1 MRISDWSSDVCSSDL
16 VRHQQAKGKRA
27 WPCSRR
33 QAGRRSWGRGGICA
47 AGPARPHGIPHPA
60 APSPGTAQ
68 MSPGKIL
75 VVDDD
80 AAIRT
85 VVSEA
90 LKQAGHEVRA
100 VPDLASMRLAL
111 AEGYGEV
118 LVTDVMLPDGN
129 GLDVVPEI
137 ISSYPNLPVIVQ
149 IGRAHV

>member
-1 MRISDWSSDVCSSDL
+1 MRISDWRSDVCSSDL
-16 VRHQQAKGKRA
+16 
-27 WPCSRR
+27 
-33 QAGRRSWGRGGICA
+33 
-47 AGPARPHGIPHPA
+47 HGIPHPA
-60 APSPGTAQ
+60 APSSGTAQ

-137 ISSYPNLPVIVQ
+137 ISSYPNLPRSEEHTSELQSLMRHSYAVFCLQ
-149 IGRAHV
+149 KK

>member
-1 MRISDWSSDVCSSDL
+1 
-16 VRHQQAKGKRA
+16 
-27 WPCSRR
+27 
-33 QAGRRSWGRGGICA
+33 
-47 AGPARPHGIPHPA
+47 
-60 APSPGTAQ
+60 

-100 VPDLASMRLAL
+100 VPDLASLRLAL

-118 LVTDVMLPDGN
+118 LVTDVMLPDGH
-129 GLDVVPEI
+129 GLHVVTGILIRHPTHPVLAL
-137 ISSYPNLPVIVQ
+137 SAPNQLPPPAAAPR
-149 IGRAHV
+149 GGAP

>member
-1 MRISDWSSDVCSSDL
+1 
-16 VRHQQAKGKRA
+16 
-27 WPCSRR
+27 
-33 QAGRRSWGRGGICA
+33 
-47 AGPARPHGIPHPA
+47 
-60 APSPGTAQ
+60 

-137 ISSYPNLPVIVQ
+137 ISSYPNLQ
-149 IGRAHV
+149 IGRAHVCTPVTNAHLVFRLLLV

>member
-1 MRISDWSSDVCSSDL
+1 MI
-16 VRHQQAKGKRA
+16 
-27 WPCSRR
+27 RR
-33 QAGRRSWGRGGICA
+33 PPRSTRTDTLF
-47 AGPARPHGIPHPA
+47 PYTTLFR
-60 APSPGTAQ
+60 S
-68 MSPGKIL
+68 
-75 VVDDD
+75 VDDD

-137 ISSYPNLPVIVQ
+137 ISSYPNLPVIVLSAQ
-149 IGRAHV
+149 NTLATAVRATERGAFEYLPKPFDLDEL

>member
-1 MRISDWSSDVCSSDL
+1 
-16 VRHQQAKGKRA
+16 
-27 WPCSRR
+27 
-33 QAGRRSWGRGGICA
+33 
-47 AGPARPHGIPHPA
+47 
-60 APSPGTAQ
+60 

-129 GLDVVPEI
+129 GLDVVPAI
-137 ISSYPNLPVIVQ
+137 ISSYPNLRSEEHTSELKHLMLISYAVLCLN
-149 IGRAHV
+149 

>member
-1 MRISDWSSDVCSSDL
+1 
-16 VRHQQAKGKRA
+16 
-27 WPCSRR
+27 
-33 QAGRRSWGRGGICA
+33 
-47 AGPARPHGIPHPA
+47 
-60 APSPGTAQ
+60 

-118 LVTDVMLPDGN
+118 LVTDVMLPNGN

-137 ISSYPNLPVIVQ
+137 ISSYPNLPVIVLSAQ
-149 IGRAHV
+149 NTLATAVRATERGARSEEHTSELQSLMRISYAVFCFKKNKIQ